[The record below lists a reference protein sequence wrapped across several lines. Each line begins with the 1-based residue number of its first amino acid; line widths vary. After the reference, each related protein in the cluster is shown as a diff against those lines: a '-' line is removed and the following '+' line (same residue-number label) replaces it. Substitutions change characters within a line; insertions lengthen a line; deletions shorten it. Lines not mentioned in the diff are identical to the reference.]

1 MKRKLNTY
9 KKNKEQLKIKIKKLN
24 DFAVVPVYAT
34 EGAAGMD
41 MTAISKTYDD
51 HGNIVYGT
59 GIAMEI
65 PEGYVGIVAPRSSNA
80 KKGLVMGSSIGI
92 IDSDYRG
99 EITFKFKPLSKLFG
113 EQMEDYNVG
122 DRIGQITFL
131 AYPKIEFEE
140 VKELSETSRGKG
152 GHGSTGK

>member
-1 MKRKLNTY
+1 MDA
-9 KKNKEQLKIKIKKLN
+9 LKIKIKKLN
-24 DFAVVPVYAT
+24 DFAVIPTYAT
-34 EGAAGMD
+34 DGSAGMD

-51 HGNIVYGT
+51 FGNICYGT

-65 PEGYVGIVAPRSSNA
+65 PEGWVGIVAPRSSNS
-80 KKGLVMGSSIGI
+80 KKNLVMGGSIGI

-99 EITFKFKPLSKLFG
+99 EILFKFKKLPKLLQS
-113 EQMEDYNVG
+113 EEAEDYNVG

-131 AYPKIEFEE
+131 AYPKIEFEQVE
-140 VKELSETSRGKG
+140 KLSETARGKG